1 MNQNIGMDDCIR
13 EIEELHA
20 FFQAWFAGEL
30 PKDEANFGRFSQTI
44 SPNFTIIGP
53 NGSITDHD
61 GITAVLRSAHGAGPF
76 EIWIENASAK
86 PLGSGLWLA
95 LYEEWQIRLGVKSVR
110 QSSAIFEERAD
121 APNGL
126 VWRHVHETWINTNV
140 EAD

>member
-1 MNQNIGMDDCIR
+1 MNENCIR

-30 PKDEANFGRFSQTI
+30 DNNDAEFGRFSQTI
-44 SPNFTIIGP
+44 SPAFTIIGP

-61 GITAVLRSAHGAGPF
+61 GIVAALRSAHGAGPF

-86 PLGSGLWLA
+86 PLSAGQWLA
-95 LYEEWQIRLGVKSVR
+95 LYEEWQIREGTKSVR
-110 QSSAIFEERAD
+110 QSSAIFEEHAD

-126 VWRHVHETWINTNV
+126 IWRHVHETWINTNV
-140 EAD
+140 SAD